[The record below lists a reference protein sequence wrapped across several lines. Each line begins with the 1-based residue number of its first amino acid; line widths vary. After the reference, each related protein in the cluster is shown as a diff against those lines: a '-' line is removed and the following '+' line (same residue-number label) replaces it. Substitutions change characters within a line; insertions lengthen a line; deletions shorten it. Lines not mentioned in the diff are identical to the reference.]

1 MFLMTQERM
10 QWGQIHRNRDKMG
23 KDDEFSSEHTN
34 VEVPDKKYSSGDV
47 QRDLNI

>member
-23 KDDEFSSEHTN
+23 KDEFSYEHTN

-47 QRDLNI
+47 